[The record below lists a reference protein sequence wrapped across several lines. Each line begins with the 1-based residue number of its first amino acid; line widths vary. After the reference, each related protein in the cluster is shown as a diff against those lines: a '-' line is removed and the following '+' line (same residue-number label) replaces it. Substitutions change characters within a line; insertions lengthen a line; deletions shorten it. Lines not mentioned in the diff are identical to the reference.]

1 MQAAGE
7 QSERTPLLTES
18 AQGAA
23 PSKAVEASATNQ
35 EALAAAPAGTDISS
49 AGTEEPTST
58 EAPASSG
65 QQPGMQ
71 RQALRPMYHH
81 MQHTYR
87 YEERRPILSSALHN
101 VFTLSV
107 GPVQSGMCLL
117 RHCAS

>member
-18 AQGAA
+18 AQAAA

-49 AGTEEPTST
+49 AGLEQPAST
-58 EAPASSG
+58 EAPASSV

-81 MQHTYR
+81 MQHTCKC
-87 YEERRPILSSALHN
+87 EGHRPILSSALHN
-101 VFTLSV
+101 VLTVSV
-107 GPVQSGMCLL
+107 
-117 RHCAS
+117 R

>member
-1 MQAAGE
+1 MDRRSNNSPVRCGGAHNFREVKVKRRGAALQAAGE

-49 AGTEEPTST
+49 AGTEPPTST
-58 EAPASSG
+58 EAPASSD

-71 RQALRPMYHH
+71 R
-81 MQHTYR
+81 
-87 YEERRPILSSALHN
+87 
-101 VFTLSV
+101 
-107 GPVQSGMCLL
+107 
-117 RHCAS
+117 